1 VKIVSIHQPN
11 FFPWLGYFDK
21 IARADI
27 FVFLDHVQFPK
38 KGGTWINR
46 VKTIISGDAKW
57 FTATID
63 RQYHG
68 TRRINE
74 MNFLRG
80 NPWREKLLK
89 SLEHEYNK
97 HPFFSEV
104 VRVIRPLMLNP
115 ENRIAEYNIQ
125 TITELAKAVGL
136 NTEKMKRSSQYSVNG
151 ASNEMLCAL
160 TRAVG
165 GEVYLC
171 GGGAES
177 YQEDEKFATQ
187 GIGLQYQNFV
197 QPMYPQKSQASFV
210 PGLSIIDILMNQGF
224 EWVKSWLN
232 KDLDI
237 QNSNFLAEKANK

>member
-1 VKIVSIHQPN
+1 MTLVAIHQPN

-21 IARADI
+21 IAKADV

-38 KGGTWINR
+38 KGGVWTNR
-46 VKTIISGDAKW
+46 VKLLIGGSPTW
-57 FTATID
+57 CTATIN

-68 TRRINE
+68 TRKINE
-74 MNFLRG
+74 MTFLQG
-80 NPWREKLLK
+80 NPWREKMLK
-89 SLEHEYNK
+89 SLEHEYKK

-104 VRVIRPLMLNP
+104 VRVVGPLLLNP
-115 ENRIAEYNIQ
+115 ENGIADYNIQ
-125 TITELAKAVGL
+125 AITELAKAVGL
-136 NTEKMKRSSQYSVNG
+136 NTEKMKRSSQYSVDG
-151 ASNEMLCAL
+151 ASNEMLCTL

-165 GEVYLC
+165 GDVYIC

-177 YQEDEKFATQ
+177 YQEDEKFAAQ
-187 GIGLQYQNFV
+187 EIGLQYQNFV

-237 QNSNFLAEKANK
+237 QNSNFLAAKSK